1 MNIDEI
7 LNQAMLEKT
16 KKALV
21 NANIQIE
28 SLFGMLEPHMENELL
43 ENLKAQYQNQIVKD
57 LTEG

>member
-7 LNQAMLEKT
+7 LNQAMLEKA
-16 KKALV
+16 KKALQ

-28 SLFGMLEPHMENELL
+28 SLFGMLEPHMDNELL

>member
-1 MNIDEI
+1 MNIEEI

-28 SLFGMLEPHMENELL
+28 SLFGMLEPHMDNELL